1 MHVVHHVY
9 AEDARKPCSGSEITL
24 KQEFTMYARMFFSSF
39 DISRS
44 AV

>member
-1 MHVVHHVY
+1 MSFTMYMQRMLEGLV
-9 AEDARKPCSGSEITL
+9 SEFTL

-39 DISRS
+39 DSRS